1 MLNANEKFV
10 TALVERAKELGW
22 GCTIDTEDSSIEF
35 KQSSPEKT
43 FVSVPMGTLR
53 RKLLA
58 ASANMPRTLT
68 LRNM

>member
-1 MLNANEKFV
+1 MLNANEKF
-10 TALVERAKELGW
+10 L
-22 GCTIDTEDSSIEF
+22 
-35 KQSSPEKT
+35 PEKT